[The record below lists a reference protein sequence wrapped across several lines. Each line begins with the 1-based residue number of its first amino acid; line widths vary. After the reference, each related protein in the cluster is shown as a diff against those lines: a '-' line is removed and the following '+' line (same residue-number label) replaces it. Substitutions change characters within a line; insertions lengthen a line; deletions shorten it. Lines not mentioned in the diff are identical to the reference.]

1 MKITAALDRGHW
13 TNQLQKLADVMG
25 QTMDEVVKGQ
35 ARLIIRDCIRMTPPF
50 SRKPYKPLTESFS
63 KQHQAGRD
71 AVRKSILRVF
81 KPANSFWS
89 LTSDKDGNKGDLA
102 KAAAKAAKRGDL
114 DEIKRLNPR
123 SKAIQ
128 RTIALERMADAATFD
143 AARDAKTGK
152 PRKGFGGILVHRGTV
167 PTFEKAK
174 TEKGVTSY
182 AGLAKLFRAKAANVG
197 IAKAGWLHAADQ
209 LGLPAKDCPA
219 WVRKHKGKA
228 SGASVYRFVEGVK
241 ASVVCGNGVP
251 YIQATGAELRIVQ
264 AAMRNRDRN
273 LYKQISMAMKAKAKR
288 MGVKKYWTV

>member
-1 MKITAALDRGHW
+1 MKVTAALDRGHW

-50 SRKPYKPLTESFS
+50 TNKPYKPLTESF
-63 KQHQAGRD
+63 KDQHKAGKD

-89 LTSDKDGNKGDLA
+89 LTADKDGNKGELA
-102 KAAAKAAKRGDL
+102 KAAAKAAKRGNL
-114 DEIKRLNPR
+114 DEMKRLVPR

-128 RTIALERMADAATFD
+128 RAVALERMADASTFD
-143 AARDAKTGK
+143 ATRDPKTGK
-152 PRKGFGGILVHRGTV
+152 PRKGFGGILIHRGTV
-167 PTFEKAK
+167 PTFGPAK
-174 TEKGVTSY
+174 TEKGVTNY
-182 AGLAKLFRAKAANVG
+182 GGLLKLYKAKVAKIG

-209 LGLPAKDCPA
+209 LGLKKKEAPA
-219 WVRKHKGKA
+219 WARKHKSKA
-228 SGASVYRFVEGVK
+228 SGSSVYRFVEGVK

-251 YIQATGAELRIVQ
+251 YIQAKGAELRIVQ
-264 AAMRNRDRN
+264 AAMKNRDRN

-288 MGVKKYWTV
+288 IGVRKYWTV